1 MGAPARIRVGPA
13 GWAYDDWRGIVYPED
28 MPRTRPPLSLLSEW
42 FDTVEINVTFYRLM
56 DPHQTRRWPELVAAN
71 PRFAFCAKLWRGFTH
86 DPEFD
91 AFPEAAARFLEGLR
105 PLRDAGRLGMLLA
118 QFPWSFRRTEENR
131 VRLARLADAFEGL
144 PLAVEVRHDSW
155 DRAAFY
161 TGLEARG
168 VTLCAVD
175 QPPLRGCLLPSDRVT
190 ARAGYIRLHGRN
202 AEHWFRQT
210 SDRDDRYNYL
220 YAGGELA
227 EWVTRARSMAKK
239 VNDLFIVTNNH
250 YRGQAVV
257 NALELQHAL
266 DTLHVDPPPWLVRHY
281 PRLSALRR
289 GTAAREEGKP
299 PMNSDEHR

>member
-1 MGAPARIRVGPA
+1 VGAPARIRVGPA

-266 DTLHVDPPPWLVRHY
+266 DTIHVDPPPWLVRHY

>member
-13 GWAYDDWRGIVYPED
+13 GWAYDDWRGLVYPED
-28 MPRTRPPLSLLSEW
+28 MPRTRHPLSLLSQW
-42 FDTVEINVTFYRLM
+42 FDTVEVNVTFYRLM
-56 DPHQTRRWPELVAAN
+56 DPRQTRRWPELVAGN
-71 PRFAFCAKLWRGFTH
+71 PRFSFCAKLWRGFTH
-86 DPEFD
+86 DPEPD
-91 AFPEAAARFLEGLR
+91 DLAAAAARFLEGLR

-131 VRLARLADAFEGL
+131 VRLARLAGAFEGL

-168 VTLCAVD
+168 VALCAVD

-202 AEHWFRQT
+202 AEHWFREA
-210 SDRDDRYNYL
+210 SGRDDRYNYL

-227 EWVTRARSMAKK
+227 EWAARARSMAKK
-239 VNDLFIVTNNH
+239 VNDLFLVTNNH

-266 DTLHVDPPPWLVRHY
+266 GALQVDPPPWLIRHY
-281 PRLSALRR
+281 PRLGALR
-289 GTAAREEGKP
+289 GQNTAGQGGLP
-299 PMNSDEHR
+299 PGG

>member
-28 MPRTRPPLSLLSEW
+28 MPRTRHPLSLLSQW
-42 FDTVEINVTFYRLM
+42 FDTVEVNVTFYRLM
-56 DPHQTRRWPELVAAN
+56 DPRQTRRWPELVAGN
-71 PRFAFCAKLWRGFTH
+71 PRFSFCAKLWRGFTH
-86 DPEFD
+86 DPEPD
-91 AFPEAAARFLEGLR
+91 DLAAAAVRFLEGLR

-118 QFPWSFRRTEENR
+118 QFPWSFRRTEDNR
-131 VRLARLADAFEGL
+131 VRLARLAGAFEGL

-161 TGLEARG
+161 AGLEARG
-168 VTLCAVD
+168 VALCAVD

-202 AEHWFRQT
+202 AEHWFREA
-210 SDRDDRYNYL
+210 SGRDDRYNYL

-227 EWVTRARSMAKK
+227 EWAARARSMAKK
-239 VNDLFIVTNNH
+239 VNDLFLVTNNH

-266 DTLHVDPPPWLVRHY
+266 GALQVDPPPWLIRHY
-281 PRLSALRR
+281 PRLGALR
-289 GTAAREEGKP
+289 GQNTAGQGGLP
-299 PMNSDEHR
+299 PGG

>member
-28 MPRTRPPLSLLSEW
+28 TLRTRHPLSLLSQW
-42 FDTVEINVTFYRLM
+42 FDTVEVNVTFYRLM
-56 DPHQTRRWPELVAAN
+56 DPRQTRRWPELVAGN
-71 PRFAFCAKLWRGFTH
+71 PRFSFCAKLWRGFTH
-86 DPEFD
+86 DPEPD
-91 AFPEAAARFLEGLR
+91 DLAAAAARFLEGLR

-131 VRLARLADAFEGL
+131 VRLARLAGAFEGL

-168 VTLCAVD
+168 VALCAVD

-202 AEHWFRQT
+202 AEHWFREA
-210 SDRDDRYNYL
+210 SGRDDRYNYL

-227 EWVTRARSMAKK
+227 EWAARARSMAKK
-239 VNDLFIVTNNH
+239 VNDLFLVTNNH

-266 DTLHVDPPPWLVRHY
+266 GALQVDPPPWLIRHY
-281 PRLSALRR
+281 PRLGALR
-289 GTAAREEGKP
+289 GQNTAGQGGLP
-299 PMNSDEHR
+299 PGG